1 MADGIVLYQVDDK
14 VGVITLNRP
23 EKLNAISRELQLA
36 LTEAFARADADPA
49 TSVVLLRA
57 EGRSFCAGYDIGA
70 QPEGTD
76 DWRSSPTKAHAHLA
90 PQLEFEMAPWLMKKP
105 VVAAVQ
111 GHVLGGGC
119 ELVMLCDMTIA
130 ADNATFG
137 EPEVRFSAVGPAIVM
152 PMIIGYK
159 KARELLYLGDQIDA
173 KTALD
178 LGMVNRIVPLA
189 ELREASL
196 KFAKRLSLISP
207 EALYATK
214 RAVNRTQTPPG
225 SARRS
230 MPGSTWSARFTR
242 PPPNSARVSARSRP
256 PRACLPQCAGAR
268 RSSRNNGRR
277 GFARADVLCQ

>member
-1 MADGIVLYQVDDK
+1 MKEGAVADEIVLYEVDEK
-14 VGVITLNRP
+14 VGIITLNRP

-76 DWRSSPTKAHAHLA
+76 DWRSNPTKAHAHLA

-189 ELREASL
+189 ELREVSL

-214 RAVNRTQTPPG
+214 RAVNRVADAAGFRTALYAGLDVVGPLYATTTELG
-225 SARRS
+225 
-230 MPGSTWSARFTR
+230 ARFRQIATTEGVPAAVR
-242 PPPNSARVSARSRP
+242 WRSA
-256 PRACLPQCAGAR
+256 Q
-268 RSSRNNGRR
+268 
-277 GFARADVLCQ
+277 FKE